1 MKISNN
7 SVVKMHYSV
16 LDTEGNIIDS
26 SYEGEP
32 LEFLQGQKFLIEGL
46 EDSLVGHEKGDTFE
60 VKVDSDDAYGP
71 RHDGL
76 VQQVPAEM
84 FADFDVEVGMQLRA
98 TTDDGEQTVIVIEK
112 TDEHVIVDGNHPLA
126 GIDLMFDVEIIDV
139 REATA
144 DELEHGHV
152 HKEEKDCCSSGT
164 CSDQVH

>member
-1 MKISNN
+1 
-7 SVVKMHYSV
+7 
-16 LDTEGNIIDS
+16 
-26 SYEGEP
+26 
-32 LEFLQGQKFLIEGL
+32 
-46 EDSLVGHEKGDTFE
+46 
-60 VKVDSDDAYGP
+60 
-71 RHDGL
+71 
-76 VQQVPAEM
+76 M

-144 DELEHGHV
+144 DEIAHGHV